1 MLVGMGNSKLDGKE
15 KCMSRLLKIG
25 IVGLLVVGV
34 LTVLVVGSALAQE
47 ATSTP
52 TTKAASLHGGGFGR
66 GMCGQA
72 GLEAAAGALGMTAD
86 ELSTQLWGGR
96 TIADVAEK
104 AGVDLQ
110 TVRDAVETACQ
121 NAVRDAI
128 QQAVQDGR
136 ISQEQADWLL
146 QGLENGYWGG
156 GGFGHGFGRG
166 FGGFGGFRGIG
177 GLRGTNRLG
186 VSGVGL

>member
-1 MLVGMGNSKLDGKE
+1 
-15 KCMSRLLKIG
+15 MSRLLKIG

-166 FGGFGGFRGIG
+166 FGHGFGGFGGFRGIG